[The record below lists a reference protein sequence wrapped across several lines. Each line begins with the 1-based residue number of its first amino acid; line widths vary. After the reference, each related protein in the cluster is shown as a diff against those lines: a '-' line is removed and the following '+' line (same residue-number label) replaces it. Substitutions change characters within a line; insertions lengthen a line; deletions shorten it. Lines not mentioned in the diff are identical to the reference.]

1 MQSVAP
7 LDVMRRYLD
16 AMQRGDR
23 ATAFGYYAED
33 VVFHVPGRS
42 AFAGERR
49 GRDAAIAYIRAAVAR
64 ARDVEVELIDM
75 LASEERVALILRE
88 RLQGATR
95 TLDMR
100 RANVY
105 RIRGEQI
112 VEVWIFEGDQ
122 YAVDDFL
129 ANEPA
134 ER

>member
-1 MQSVAP
+1 
-7 LDVMRRYLD
+7 
-16 AMQRGDR
+16 
-23 ATAFGYYAED
+23 
-33 VVFHVPGRS
+33 
-42 AFAGERR
+42 
-49 GRDAAIAYIRAAVAR
+49 
-64 ARDVEVELIDM
+64 VEVELIDM
-75 LASEERVALILRE
+75 LASEERVALILHE

-105 RIRGEQI
+105 RIRDEQI

-134 ER
+134 ES

>member
-1 MQSVAP
+1 MAP
-7 LDVMRRYLD
+7 LDVMRLYLD

-23 ATAFGYYAED
+23 ETAFGYYAED

-64 ARDVEVELIDM
+64 AQDVEVELIDM
-75 LASEERVALILRE
+75 LASKEHVALILRE

-129 ANEPA
+129 ANEPV
-134 ER
+134 ES

>member
-1 MQSVAP
+1 MAP
-7 LDVMRRYLD
+7 LDVMRLYLD

-23 ATAFGYYAED
+23 KTAFGYYAED

-64 ARDVEVELIDM
+64 AQDVEVELIDM
-75 LASEERVALILRE
+75 LASEEHVALILRE

-129 ANEPA
+129 ANEPV
-134 ER
+134 ES